1 VAFGPRE
8 IRGKTR
14 LIHLTFCRGD
24 DPLRRFENTGVV
36 GAGMMGSEIAL
47 MFALPGHPT
56 KLSDQKRVWAPLVS
70 LRQGRQANLTF
81 ARASEKAVKSGRGV
95 D

>member
-1 VAFGPRE
+1 
-8 IRGKTR
+8 
-14 LIHLTFCRGD
+14 
-24 DPLRRFENTGVV
+24 LRRFENIGVV
-36 GAGMMGSEIAL
+36 GAGM
-47 MFALPGHPT
+47 LPGHPT
-56 KLSDQKRVWAPLVS
+56 KLSDQKRVWARLVS